1 MLPLV
6 PVNAASVYLDGK
18 KEKRNDLQHF
28 AQQALKYL
36 SHHFAQQAQKYLSHH
51 FAQLSIIPNYL
62 QKLTLAFLLLNF
74 KDCHYL
80 VDILDP

>member
-28 AQQALKYL
+28 AQQALKY
-36 SHHFAQQAQKYLSHH
+36 FSHH

-62 QKLTLAFLLLNF
+62 QKLTLVLLLLNF
-74 KDCHYL
+74 KDCRYL